1 MHVKKTILAVAA
13 VAVVAL
19 IIAIVALTN
28 KAAGMPPSQAE
39 AGQALTAAEATIDP
53 ESVPSGTPAP
63 TAAPEPEPTPE
74 PTPETTPEPTPFSIA
89 WISDTQ
95 EYTADDND
103 VLGTMTQW
111 IADTQGEYN
120 TVAVVH
126 TGDIVYNA
134 YRAYQWENFTAAFGR
149 LPEGMRIL
157 TAAGNHDFLE
167 KNDPNTPYLDYRP
180 DTDVDQAHAFDESG
194 YVYYTTF
201 TAGGANILLFSVSYG
216 YEVAASQWINE
227 ICAAYPDHY
236 GILCLHSYV
245 DAGGYSSVGKR
256 LIEDVV
262 KQSPNI
268 RLVLCG
274 HARGTAY
281 RPEEIDDDGDGKID
295 RTVHQMMMNTQDDQ
309 DKGIGFLRI
318 LRLDPLNDTIE
329 VVTYSPWLDRFGY
342 GDMYDDRF
350 GEVELLDHA
359 GIRDLHLLAARGQ
372 G

>member
-1 MHVKKTILAVAA
+1 MKKTILAVAA

-19 IIAIVALTN
+19 MIAVVALTN
-28 KAAGMPPSQAE
+28 RAAGMPPAQAE
-39 AGQALTAAEATIDP
+39 ADQTQTDTEAPVDP
-53 ESVPSGTPAP
+53 EIASSETPAP
-63 TAAPEPEPTPE
+63 TATPEPEPTTEPASE
-74 PTPETTPEPTPFSIA
+74 PTTEPKPFSIA

-95 EYTADDND
+95 EYTADDNE
-103 VLGTMTQW
+103 VLGAMTQW
-111 IADTQGEYN
+111 IADTQDEYN

-149 LPEGMRIL
+149 LPEGMCIL

-180 DTDVDQAHAFDESG
+180 DTDVDPAHAFDESG
-194 YVYYTTF
+194 YVYYATF
-201 TAGGANILLFSVSYG
+201 TAGGVNVLLFSLSYG
-216 YEVAASQWINE
+216 YEVAASEWINE
-227 ICAAYPDHY
+227 TCARYPDHY
-236 GILCLHSYV
+236 AILCLHTYV

-256 LIEDVV
+256 LIEGVV

-281 RPEEIDDDGDGKID
+281 RPEEIDDDGDGKAD

-318 LRLDPLNDTIE
+318 LRFDPINDTIE
-329 VVTYSPWLDRFGY
+329 VVTYSPWLDRYGY

-350 GEVELLDHA
+350 GEVKLLDHA
-359 GIRDLHLLAARGQ
+359 GIRDLHLLTGRGL